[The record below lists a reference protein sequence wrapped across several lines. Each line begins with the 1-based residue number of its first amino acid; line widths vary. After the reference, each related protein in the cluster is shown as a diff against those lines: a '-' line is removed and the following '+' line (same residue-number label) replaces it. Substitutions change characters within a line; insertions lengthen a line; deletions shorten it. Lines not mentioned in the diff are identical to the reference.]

1 VSTTTEP
8 AGSSAA
14 TTHRSWTGAAV
25 ALVSAATFSSAGVF
39 GKPLLDAGWSA
50 GAAIAARILGA
61 FLVLSV
67 PAALALR
74 GRWGALRGNVGLLST
89 YGVVSIA
96 GTQLCYFHAIDRLPV
111 AVATLVFFLAPVL
124 VIGWLWLRTGQ
135 RPTRLTLVGA
145 AVSVAGL
152 VLVLDLFGTVEVD
165 LVGVAWAAA
174 GAVCLVAYYVV
185 GGHPVQGVPPLSMAA
200 AGLALAGVSV
210 LLAGVVGLVPLEAS
224 TEDVVLLDRQVPWF
238 LPLLGLALVAC
249 ALAYVTGIVAARR
262 LGARLASF
270 FGLSEVLF
278 AVLFA
283 WVLLDELPRPI
294 QLAGGLL
301 IVAGVACIRWDEL
314 RSGEDEHD
322 PEVTLPSP
330 EGFAE
335 AG

>member
-1 VSTTTEP
+1 VSLTADAPPTQ
-8 AGSSAA
+8 
-14 TTHRSWTGAAV
+14 RSWTGPAV
-25 ALVSAATFSSAGVF
+25 ALLSAATFSSAGVF

-50 GAAIAARILGA
+50 GAAIAARITGA
-61 FLVLSV
+61 FLVLLV
-67 PAALALR
+67 PALLALR
-74 GRWGALRGNVGLLST
+74 GRWGALRGNAGLLAI

-145 AVSVAGL
+145 GISVAGL
-152 VLVLDLFGTVEVD
+152 VLVLDLFGTVDVD
-165 LVGVAWAAA
+165 LVGVAWAGA
-174 GAVCLVAYYVV
+174 GAVCLVAYYVL
-185 GGHPVQGVPPLSMAA
+185 GGHPVQGVPPIAMAA
-200 AGLALAGVSV
+200 SGLALAGASV
-210 LLAGVVGLVPLEAS
+210 LLAGAAGLVPLEAT
-224 TEDVVLLDRQVPWF
+224 TEDVVLLDQQVSW
-238 LPLLGLALVAC
+238 LVPLLGLSLVAC
-249 ALAYVTGIVAARR
+249 ALAYVTGIVAARS

-283 WVLLDELPRPI
+283 WILLDELPRPI
-294 QLAGGLL
+294 QLGGGLL
-301 IVAGVACIRWDEL
+301 IVAGVACIRWDEM
-314 RSGEDEHD
+314 RAGEDEHD
-322 PEVTLPSP
+322 PTLPSP

>member
-1 VSTTTEP
+1 VTSSTDT
-8 AGSSAA
+8 AA
-14 TTHRSWTGAAV
+14 ARASHRSWAGAAI
-25 ALVSAATFSSAGVF
+25 ALLSAATFSSAGVF

-61 FLVLSV
+61 FLVLAI
-67 PAALALR
+67 PAAVALR
-74 GRWGALRGNVGLLST
+74 GRWGALRGNVGLLLT

-124 VIGWLWLRTGQ
+124 VIGWLWLRTAQ

-185 GGHPVQGVPPLSMAA
+185 GGHTIEGVPPLSMAA
-200 AGLALAGVSV
+200 VGLALAGVSV
-210 LLAGVVGLVPLEAS
+210 LLAGVVGLVPLEAT
-224 TEDVVLLDRQVPWF
+224 TEDVVLLDQQVPWF
-238 LPLLGLALVAC
+238 VPLAAIALVAC

-294 QLAGGLL
+294 QLVGGLL
-301 IVAGVACIRWDEL
+301 IVAGVACIRWDEM
-314 RSGEDEHD
+314 RSDAPEHD
-322 PEVTLPSP
+322 DDGLPAP

-335 AG
+335 HG